1 MTSFLKGFLHD
12 GSEPNKPRQQ
22 LLKSKA
28 ILRLNSEENKEEKT
42 MREVIQT
49 ENAPKPLG
57 PYSQVVKVDKFLF
70 VSGQVAIDPEKAKI
84 VAEGIKA
91 QTIQVMENLKAIL
104 QAAGYSLS
112 DVVQSNVYLSSMAL
126 FNDFNEEY
134 AKYFDKVFPTRATVG
149 IELMPGALLEISVVA
164 YKD

>member
-1 MTSFLKGFLHD
+1 
-12 GSEPNKPRQQ
+12 
-22 LLKSKA
+22 
-28 ILRLNSEENKEEKT
+28 

-57 PYSQVVKVDKFLF
+57 PYSQAVKVDKFLF
-70 VSGQVAIDPEKAKI
+70 VSGQVAIDPEKGKI

-104 QAAGYSLS
+104 HAAGYSLS

-126 FNDFNEEY
+126 FSDFNEEY
-134 AKYFDKVFPTRATVG
+134 AKYFDKAFPTRATVG
-149 IELMPGALLEISVVA
+149 IELMPGALLEVSAVA
-164 YKD
+164 YRD